1 MRKKSKKQMPLM
13 EPAVDHPQ
21 AAELE
26 AISRILDNNPTI
38 SELALQDLCRGKRR
52 KRRSGA
58 NGMTADQVVRAG
70 IAKQMLNFT
79 YQELSFH
86 IIDSKSLRRF
96 MRIGI
101 ADKGFKKSVLCK
113 NIKSLSPQT
122 WEAINTQLVEYSNGE
137 KIEKGRQ
144 VRIDCTVVET
154 NIHEPKDSSLLLDS
168 VCVLT
173 RLLCK
178 ARDVFGLR
186 ISFTNHTRRAKRRN
200 LAIFNAKSKK
210 VRENKYTDLIK
221 VTRKTMGYAERAI
234 EAIDKTV
241 STGLG
246 IVALRLDLN
255 HYNDLAARV
264 VDQTERRVIL
274 DEKVPASEK
283 VVSIFEEH
291 TDIII
296 KDKRDT
302 FFGHKICLTGG
313 ASNLIVDCV
322 ITDGNP
328 ADSTLTEQM
337 LDRQEEIY
345 GRYPLKVALDGG
357 FASKDNLKK
366 AKGKGIKDVCFAKR
380 RGLAVED
387 MCRSQWVYKRLR
399 RFRAGIESGISWVK
413 RCFGLT
419 RCTWKGLRS
428 FKCYVWASI
437 VSANLLTIAR
447 KQLA

>member
-58 NGMTADQVVRAG
+58 KGMTADQVVRAA

-79 YQELSFH
+79 YQDLSFH

-101 ADKGFKKSVLCK
+101 PDKGFKKSVLCK
-113 NIKSLSPQT
+113 TIKSLSPQT
-122 WEAINTQLVEYSNGE
+122 WEAINTQLVDYSKDE

-154 NIHEPKDSSLLLDS
+154 NIHEPVDSSLLLDS
-168 VCVLT
+168 VRVLT

-178 ARDVFGLR
+178 ARDDFGLR

-210 VRENKYTDLIK
+210 VRKNQYTDLIK
-221 VTRKTMGYAERAI
+221 VTCKTMGYAERAI

-264 VDQTERRVIL
+264 VDQTERRVMQ
-274 DEKVPASEK
+274 DQQVPASEK

-291 TDIII
+291 TDIIV
-296 KDKRDT
+296 KDSRDT

-328 ADSTLTEQM
+328 ADSTLTDQM
-337 LDRQEEIY
+337 LDRQKEIY

-387 MCRSQWVYKRLR
+387 MCRSQWVYNRLR

-447 KQLA
+447 NQLA